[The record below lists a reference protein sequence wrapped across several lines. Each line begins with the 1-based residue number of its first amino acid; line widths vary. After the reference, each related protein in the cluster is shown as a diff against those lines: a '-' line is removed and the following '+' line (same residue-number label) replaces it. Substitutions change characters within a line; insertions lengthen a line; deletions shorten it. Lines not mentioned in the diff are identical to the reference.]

1 MRRRG
6 RLFINLNPPLLGLE
20 FAVPPIADLI
30 NGENDLLP
38 ILGTEFKLAMNS
50 GTIPSPSIGDIFTPW
65 AVKTIIAVARYT
77 IVEGRRF
84 EDVKYPKRILSRN
97 KIDAIVKR
105 YNEFS
110 DFPQFG
116 KHLSLQHPRHST
128 KNVKFGKKP
137 TKRLSKK
144 LNIYFESLDS

>member
-65 AVKTIIAVARYT
+65 VVKIIITVARYT
-77 IVEGRRF
+77 IVEV
-84 EDVKYPKRILSRN
+84 DVLGPIPKIG
-97 KIDAIVKR
+97 KIS
-105 YNEFS
+105 F
-110 DFPQFG
+110 
-116 KHLSLQHPRHST
+116 
-128 KNVKFGKKP
+128 
-137 TKRLSKK
+137 K
-144 LNIYFESLDS
+144 LR